1 MLAVDIGNT
10 FTRIVAFDGDGI
22 RTRRSFHTRDLQL
35 NHLEAAFAEAARLS
49 GSDCVWIASV
59 APPANALVDAAAE
72 RAGLARRFIK
82 PGTDFILP
90 HRLQTPAT
98 TGVDRLLSAMAA
110 GRRYFLDGK
119 GRDGYVV
126 IQCGTAATVD
136 YVDGEGVFCG
146 GYIIPGPSLWLAGLS
161 GGAQLPDLSNEV
173 PDWQS
178 VAPGDNTRDAM
189 TNGMHV
195 ALPVAIAT
203 AAMLIAP
210 AGKEG
215 DGRNWLPVVVTG
227 GWGEAV
233 LPYVR
238 SQTFFDKDL
247 LLHGLRMFAER
258 GGI

>member
-1 MLAVDIGNT
+1 MLVVDIGNT

-22 RTRRSFHTRDLQL
+22 RTRRSFHSRDLQL
-35 NHLEAAFAEAARLS
+35 NQLQAAFVEAAELS
-49 GSDCVWIASV
+49 GSECVWVASV
-59 APPANALVDAAAE
+59 VPSANAVVDAAAE

-82 PGTDFILP
+82 PGADFIMP
-90 HRLQTPAT
+90 HRLQTIAT
-98 TGVDRLLSAMAA
+98 TGVDRLISALAA
-110 GRRYFLDGK
+110 GMRYFANGK

-146 GYIIPGPSLWLAGLS
+146 GYIIPGPGLWLAGLS

-173 PDWQS
+173 PDWQC
-178 VAPGDNTRDAM
+178 VALGDNTRDAM

-195 ALPVAIAT
+195 ALPIAVAS
-203 AAMLIAP
+203 AAMVIAP
-210 AGKEG
+210 DGKSG
-215 DGRNWLPVVVTG
+215 KRDGVPVVVTG

-233 LPYVR
+233 LPYIR

-247 LLHGLRMFAER
+247 LLYGLKMFAER
-258 GGI
+258 GA